1 MSSQSGNE
9 KRQLTG
15 LKNNQLFNDVFIKI
29 ILNNKDIDEKEKEFI
44 LSCAIIFFNQY
55 NSDKRYKSY
64 FKIGYYI
71 ILKYS
76 LLFDDYKPLYDISL
90 QIGFYPISNFILNKK
105 YIEIDSVEELIINKS
120 ISKNYMSFENY
131 IETFEQ
137 NISSKGILKNLEKN
151 IAYIAPTSYGKSSLV
166 KEIITKNN
174 YSKIGIIVPTK
185 SLLIQTYKDIKSLNL
200 DYKLILHD
208 EMYNNGN
215 ERIIAILTQER
226 ATRLISK
233 TKISF
238 DVLFIDEAHNLLKKD
253 SRSIILS
260 RLIQLNGKKNVKQ
273 KLIFLTPLIQ
283 DEKNIKVDKIP
294 DNELYASK
302 INYDLKI
309 SDLYLFEKNKGYAY
323 DKFTG
328 QYFIIKEQIDYF
340 EYIKS
345 FSLNKNF
352 IYQTRPKLI
361 EKLANT
367 ISNTISKIE
376 ITEEINKVINTLK
389 AEVHE
394 SFYLIPLI
402 EKGIVYIHGKIP
414 NIVKEYIEDKFKSI
428 SSLKYIIAN
437 QVILEGINLPIDS
450 LFITSAYRLE
460 GKDLVNLIGRV
471 NRLNY
476 VFQNDNLNLLISKIH
491 FLNHEEYGSSD
502 IKNKMELLRNHSF
515 DDKLENPLLK
525 EYNIDSLK
533 LNQEVKAKRELVNQL
548 IIQESEILLAQNE
561 LDFRGVLKKYIIENN
576 INDYYKDLESLLNVL
591 VENISHYKFDEKYQI
606 TDIISKI
613 FIQNNELNIRDY
625 EIERLKNPQAIKYY
639 NYYLDITQKQS
650 LNERINFTVAYLKTK
665 SKSNDPQL
673 YIGKS
678 YGEERRYSNQY
689 TNEEYINPVYVN
701 LSRKT
706 DVQLVNLAIVKLKI
720 EEDFVGFKLNKLIVF
735 LYDFKLITEDYYFN
749 YVYGTTDLNIINLV
763 RFGLNVNIVKKLQ
776 TDNQIINLSV
786 DLNGNLKSNEEFLI
800 YKDSQNELFKFEL
813 NKYLS

>member
-639 NYYLDITQKQS
+639 NYYLDIT
-650 LNERINFTVAYLKTK
+650 
-665 SKSNDPQL
+665 
-673 YIGKS
+673 
-678 YGEERRYSNQY
+678 
-689 TNEEYINPVYVN
+689 
-701 LSRKT
+701 
-706 DVQLVNLAIVKLKI
+706 
-720 EEDFVGFKLNKLIVF
+720 
-735 LYDFKLITEDYYFN
+735 
-749 YVYGTTDLNIINLV
+749 
-763 RFGLNVNIVKKLQ
+763 
-776 TDNQIINLSV
+776 
-786 DLNGNLKSNEEFLI
+786 
-800 YKDSQNELFKFEL
+800 
-813 NKYLS
+813 

>member
-15 LKNNQLFNDVFIKI
+15 LKNNQLFNDVFTKI

-131 IETFEQ
+131 IETVEQ
-137 NISSKGILKNLEKN
+137 NISSKGILKNLGKN

-233 TKISF
+233 TKTSF

-273 KLIFLTPLIQ
+273 KLIYLTPLIQ

>member
-1 MSSQSGNE
+1 VSSQSGNE

-15 LKNNQLFNDVFIKI
+15 LKNNQLFNDVFTKI

-131 IETFEQ
+131 IETVEQ
-137 NISSKGILKNLEKN
+137 NISSKGILKNLGKN

-233 TKISF
+233 TKTSF

-273 KLIFLTPLIQ
+273 KLIYLTPLIQ